1 MALSKRGPL
10 LRSISERQRDLYQE
24 SLDKH
29 GDSTRATH
37 QNDPVTQHLRFER
50 LVKEIEPFL
59 PGHSIHDVGC
69 GFGELGEYL
78 TQREAGCKY
87 SGIEIVSGMA
97 EVGRARLGV
106 EIVVDDF
113 IARDYERS
121 YDFVVASGVFNIPG
135 KVEPDEWNLYNQTM
149 TKKMF
154 ALATKG
160 IAFNGLTTFSDFRR
174 DDLHYWDPT
183 QVLSFCHSE
192 LSRFCILDHAYPL
205 YEWTLTVFHQDFV
218 RGAYPQDELTKYF

>member
-1 MALSKRGPL
+1 

-50 LVKEIEPFL
+50 LVKGIAPFL
-59 PGHSIHDVGC
+59 PGSTIHDVGC

-78 TQREAGCKY
+78 AQREAGCTY
-87 SGIEIVSGMA
+87 SGIEIVAGMA
-97 EVGRARLGV
+97 KMGRERLGV
-106 EIVVDDF
+106 DIVVDDF

-121 YDFVVASGVFNIPG
+121 YDFLVASGVFNIPG
-135 KVEPDEWNLYNQTM
+135 EVEPGEWSLHNQALIG
-149 TKKMF
+149 KMF
-154 ALATKG
+154 ATATKA

-174 DDLHYWDPT
+174 EDLHYWDPG
-183 QVLSFCHSE
+183 QALSFCQSE
-192 LSRFCILDHAYPL
+192 LSRFCVLDHAYPL

-218 RGAYPQDELTKYF
+218 RGAYPQDELAKYF

>member
-1 MALSKRGPL
+1 M
-10 LRSISERQRDLYQE
+10 RSISERQRDLYQE

-29 GDSTRATH
+29 GDSARATH
-37 QNDPVTQHLRFER
+37 QNDPVTQCLRFER
-50 LVKEIEPFL
+50 LIKEIEPFL
-59 PGHSIHDVGC
+59 PGNSIHDVGC

-78 TQREAGCKY
+78 TQREAGCAY
-87 SGIEIVSGMA
+87 SGI
-97 EVGRARLGV
+97 

-113 IARDYERS
+113 IARDYEGS

-135 KVEPDEWNLYNQTM
+135 KVQPDEWNLYNQAM

-160 IAFNGLTTFSDFRR
+160 IAFNGLTTFADFRR

-183 QVLSFCHSE
+183 QVLSFCQSE

-205 YEWTLTVFHQDFV
+205 YEWTLTVLHQDFV
-218 RGAYPQDELTKYF
+218 RDAYPADELTKYF